1 MSLFEVYP
9 RCYYV
14 NSTNYNGECVK
25 FSSPLSFYLCYV
37 HPTQK
42 LIFKY
47 LLLRQRQV
55 LIFYDLKY
63 TFNITSNMSFEEKF
77 SKI

>member
-1 MSLFEVYP
+1 MSLFEEYP

-14 NSTNYNGECVK
+14 NSTNYYGECVN
-25 FSSPLSFYLCYV
+25 FSNPLSLYLCYD

-55 LIFYDLKY
+55 STFYDLKY
-63 TFNITSNMSFEEKF
+63 TFNITSNMSFKENV
-77 SKI
+77 S